1 MTGSMKGAFMY
12 SKYQKGELSL
22 LWAAVI
28 IGVLTLVAMVALMS
42 ARYERNYFAEA
53 WKRVTKTEA
62 GQVLQ
67 QTQRMT
73 EKAAQ
78 PESAAIR
85 KCVVDGKVVYSNV
98 ECDNGNPTSRQVK
111 LHDTKGVESP
121 KVPVAP
127 APENEAVPTMRDK
140 AIEKAVQR

>member
-1 MTGSMKGAFMY
+1 MY

-67 QTQRMT
+67 QTQRAT
-73 EKAAQ
+73 EKAVLQ
-78 PESAAIR
+78 EAASIR

-98 ECDNGNPTSRQVK
+98 ECDKGNPTSHKVQ
-111 LHDTKGVESP
+111 LHDTKGLEAP
-121 KVPVAP
+121 KVPVAS
-127 APENEAVPTMRDK
+127 APDKEGAPSLRDK